1 MLLILLTFVQ
11 LNNCYCD

>member
-11 LNNCYCD
+11 LNSCYCD